1 MTTKKT
7 ISVLVKNEAGALS
20 RIANLFSS
28 RGYNIDSLTVAVTL
42 DSKYARAT
50 IVTEGDKA
58 VIEQILKQLN
68 KLIPVIKVSG
78 LEEENSTILELIFIK
93 IFIRGKEAGE
103 LLKVAESFG
112 AKIIDVKEKEYT
124 LQAVCNEKQLKKL
137 VELLKPLG
145 IKEIVRSGA
154 VAI

>member
-42 DSKYARAT
+42 DTKYARAT
-50 IVTEGDKA
+50 IVTEGDNA

-68 KLIPVIKVSG
+68 RLIPVIKVIG
-78 LEEENSTILELIFIK
+78 LEPESSTIHELIFIK
-93 IFIRGKEAGE
+93 VSSKGSDKAE
-103 LLKVAESFG
+103 LLKIAESFG
-112 AKIIDVKEKEYT
+112 AKIIDVTDKDYT
-124 LQAVCNEKQLKKL
+124 LQAVCSEKQLKCL
-137 VELLKPLG
+137 IEILKPVG
-145 IKEIVRSGA
+145 IREIVRSGA